1 MRRVGPGLVVVLAL
15 SAGGVCAPARAA
27 DIAVP
32 QAAPPTAY
40 LPPARY
46 DWTGIYAGGS
56 VGAGLLD
63 DTIDPISGGATPLS
77 TGVSMSPVGF
87 IAGAQVGANF
97 QFSSLV
103 LGAEA
108 SWTDSV
114 ISGSTSGV
122 NATGGGIQIRMT
134 DAPQWFAAV
143 TGRVGYALNDILL
156 YAKAGG
162 AMMSVNYTQ
171 DQLTAGVTTTTQIL
185 SDKRSAFT
193 AGLGVEYGMTEN
205 LSARL
210 EYDYYGFG
218 SRNYQF
224 SQAPVSLQSDLN
236 TITLGFNY
244 RFNWANTPSE
254 RCPTC

>member
-1 MRRVGPGLVVVLAL
+1 MRRVGWGLVVVLPL
-15 SAGGVCAPARAA
+15 SAAGVCAPAIAA

-32 QAAPPTAY
+32 QASPPAAY
-40 LPPARY
+40 MPPARY

-63 DTIDPISGGATPLS
+63 DTIDPISGGTTPLS

-87 IAGAQVGANF
+87 IAGAQVGTNF

-108 SWTDSV
+108 SWTGTV
-114 ISGSTSGV
+114 TNGSTSGV
-122 NATGGGIQIRMT
+122 NATGGGVQIRMT

-156 YAKAGG
+156 YAKGGG

-171 DQLTAGVTTTTQIL
+171 DQLAGGVTTTTQIL
-185 SDKRSAFT
+185 SDKRGAFT

-224 SQAPVSLQSDLN
+224 SQAPVSIQSGMN

-244 RFNWANTPSE
+244 RFNWNNRPADW
-254 RCPTC
+254 CPTC